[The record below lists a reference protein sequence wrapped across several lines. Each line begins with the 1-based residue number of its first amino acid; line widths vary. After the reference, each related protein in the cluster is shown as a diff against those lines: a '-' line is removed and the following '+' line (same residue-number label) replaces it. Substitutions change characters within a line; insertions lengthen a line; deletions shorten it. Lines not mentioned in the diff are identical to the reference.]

1 MPSDSAWPLRKTAIF
16 TPSTPPISY
25 AFTYRLIEKIKKVSL
40 FYFFVLQLAKEE
52 IIKTTERTVPTKIA
66 GNIWTADSLKNL

>member
-1 MPSDSAWPLRKTAIF
+1 MTLYANRHGSIGLTA
-16 TPSTPPISY
+16 SCCY

-52 IIKTTERTVPTKIA
+52 IIKTTEKTVPTMIA
-66 GNIWTADSLKNL
+66 GNIWSADSLKNL